1 MNIGIDAN
9 CIVFDSSG
17 FGRYARNLVENIL
30 KIDRQNHYF
39 LYASFIR
46 KPERRKILEEMVA
59 KAKAKNVTIKI
70 LFIPASWKEFLI
82 GLPFDLKYL
91 IKDDLDL
98 FFAPHYAG
106 IPLKGFENNIVA
118 IQDLVFMRYPLHRGS
133 RLSKYYLKRTKIA
146 LKNCEQ
152 IIASSASTKRD
163 LIELLDVPKGK
174 IEVVYLGVSPDFKVK
189 PNPKLAEEI
198 VGRYLPDTT
207 KYILSVSTLEP
218 RKNLTLLIKAFSLLP
233 HRLKQEY
240 KIVLT
245 GAQGWNNQELKR
257 TIENHNLAGKVIFTG
272 FVPDE
277 DLPYIYSKASV
288 FVFPSLY
295 EGFGLPP
302 LEAMVCGCPVICSNK
317 SSLPEV
323 VGKAGILIDPTKE
336 EELAKALK
344 KVLISR
350 TLPAKMIKKGKIQAR
365 KFSWLKTAQETV
377 TCFNQYRINRNV
389 SQKNTSQKRKR
400 AI

>member
-9 CIVFDSSG
+9 CIVFDRSG
-17 FGRYARNLVENIL
+17 FGRYAKNLVENIL

-39 LYASFIR
+39 LYASFVR
-46 KPERRKILEEMVA
+46 KPQRRQILEEIVF
-59 KAKAKNVTIKI
+59 KAQAKNVTIKI
-70 LFIPASWKEFLI
+70 LPIPAAWKEFLTGFPI
-82 GLPFDLKYL
+82 DLKYL

-106 IPLKGFENNIVA
+106 IPVKGFDNNIVA
-118 IQDLVFMRYPLHRGS
+118 IQDLVFMRYPMHRGH
-133 RLSKYYLKRTKIA
+133 RLSNYYLKRTKIA

-152 IIASSASTKRD
+152 IIASSISTKKD
-163 LIELLDVPKGK
+163 LIELLDVPKEK
-174 IEVVYLGVSPDFKVK
+174 IEVVYLGVSSDFKGK
-189 PNPKLAEEI
+189 PNKKLAEEK
-198 VGRYLPDTT
+198 VARYIPKKTQ
-207 KYILSVSTLEP
+207 YILSVSTLEP
-218 RKNLTLLIKAFSLLP
+218 RKNLGLLIKAFSLLP
-233 HRLKQEY
+233 HQLRRDY

-245 GAQGWNNQELKR
+245 GAQGWNNKELLR
-257 TIENHNLAGKVIFTG
+257 TIAGYNLTEKVIFTG

-277 DLPYIYSKASV
+277 DLPYIYSEASV

-302 LEAMVCGCPVICSNK
+302 LEAMVCGCPVITSNT

-336 EELAKALK
+336 EDLARALK
-344 KVLISR
+344 KVLTSK

-365 KFSWLKTAQETV
+365 KFSWVKTAQETV
-377 TCFNQYRINRNV
+377 TCFNQYQTRNAP
-389 SQKNTSQKRKR
+389 QKNIVKKKTKSS
-400 AI
+400 